1 MRRILLPAAG
11 LLPVAVGLLL
21 AAVCL
26 LGAASC
32 GRRAARP
39 AASEA
44 PASVRGFRPVEV
56 PAGVAPAERRAYLRD
71 HYWDRFDF
79 ADSLQVREADTL
91 QLVEA
96 FARFAVLLAA
106 TPERAADPDP
116 VRALM
121 RRAAASRPMLDL
133 FAMLAR
139 TVLHDPNSPLRDDEL
154 YIPVLEAL
162 LAAPYYD
169 DYERIRPEYD
179 LRMARRN
186 RPGEP
191 AADFGYELRS
201 GARGTLRGIEAEYTL
216 LFFGDP
222 DCPACR
228 ELGEALVASP
238 MLSEMIERGRLC
250 VVALAPDAD
259 AAAWR
264 VAAANLPASWLDAC
278 DTEGRIRSEE
288 LYDLRALPSL
298 YLLDAAKRVLL
309 KDTTDVERIEEVI
322 DRRG

>member
-1 MRRILLPAAG
+1 MKRILL
-11 LLPVAVGLLL
+11 L
-21 AAVCL
+21 AVCL
-26 LGAASC
+26 LTLASC

-39 AASEA
+39 AAPER
-44 PASVRGFRPVEV
+44 PASARGFRPVEV
-56 PAGVAPAERRAYLRD
+56 PAAVAPDERRAYLRD

-79 ADSLQVREADTL
+79 ADTLLVREADTL

-106 TPERAADPDP
+106 TPEHPSDPAP
-116 VRALM
+116 VRELM
-121 RRAAASRPMLDL
+121 RRASASRPMLDL

-169 DYERIRPEYD
+169 EYERLAPEYD
-179 LRMARRN
+179 LRLARRN
-186 RPGEP
+186 RPGDG
-191 AADFGYELRS
+191 AADFGFELRS
-201 GARGTLRGIEAEYTL
+201 GSRGTLCGIDAEYTL
-216 LFFGDP
+216 LFFGEP

-228 ELGEALVASP
+228 EVGEALAASP
-238 MLSEMIERGRLC
+238 MLSEMIELGQLC

-264 VAAANLPASWLDAC
+264 RAPARFPASWLDVC

-309 KDTTDVERIEEVI
+309 KDTADVERIEETI

>member
-26 LGAASC
+26 LGVASC

-106 TPERAADPDP
+106 TPERAADPAP

-121 RRAAASRPMLDL
+121 RRASASRPMLDL

-179 LRMARRN
+179 LRMARCN

-201 GARGTLRGIEAEYTL
+201 GTRGTLRGIEAEYTL

-238 MLSEMIERGRLC
+238 MLSE
-250 VVALAPDAD
+250 
-259 AAAWR
+259 
-264 VAAANLPASWLDAC
+264 
-278 DTEGRIRSEE
+278 
-288 LYDLRALPSL
+288 
-298 YLLDAAKRVLL
+298 
-309 KDTTDVERIEEVI
+309 I
-322 DRRG
+322 DRKSVV